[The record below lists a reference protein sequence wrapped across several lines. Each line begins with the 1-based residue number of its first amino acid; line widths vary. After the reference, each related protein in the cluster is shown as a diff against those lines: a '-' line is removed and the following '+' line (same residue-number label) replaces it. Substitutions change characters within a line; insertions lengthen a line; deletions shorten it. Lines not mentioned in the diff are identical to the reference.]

1 MEGNRSGATSE
12 KEKVLRKGIKIVN
25 DTGVGTDTRIIRTDT
40 GEDITAVLHVL
51 RIELYMT
58 VGEAVEAHLVVTM
71 PKIESKIGEVQLM
84 GFNPVVGDYE
94 KISQIRFE
102 SGNYLDFDGLL
113 KIDD

>member
-1 MEGNRSGATSE
+1 MERNRSGASSE
-12 KEKVLRKGIKIVN
+12 KKEVLKKGIKIVN
-25 DTGVGTDTRIIRTDT
+25 DTGVGTDTKIIRTDT
-40 GEDITAVLHVL
+40 GEDITDLLHIL

-58 VGEAVEAHLVVTM
+58 VGEPVEAHLVVTM
-71 PKIESKIGEVQLM
+71 PKIESKIGEHQLM

-102 SGNYLDFDGLL
+102 SGNYLDFEGLL